1 MKVRYTKRSLANI
14 DRIFRYIAREN
25 PGAATRVIE
34 RIEGLI
40 GQLADVPEMGESEEM
55 AGIRKLVARPF
66 PYLIFYEVAVDEII
80 VHHVRH
86 GARRPWAGP
95 R

>member
-1 MKVRYTKRSLANI
+1 MRVRYTRRALANI
-14 DRIFRYIAREN
+14 DRIFHFIVREN
-25 PGAATRVIE
+25 PAAAVRVVA

-40 GQLADVPEMGESEEM
+40 GQLADVPEMGEAEEM
-55 AGIRKLVARPF
+55 AGIRRLVAMPF
-66 PYLIFYEVAVDEII
+66 PYLIFYEVAADEVI
-80 VHHVRH
+80 VHHIRH